1 MPKGEF
7 LLEVRCEEIPARM
20 VRRATQ
26 NLGSRIFQE
35 LLNRKLTPRAI
46 ETGFT
51 PRRLTVA
58 LMGVPAREQDRT
70 EKVTGPP
77 ASVAFDESGQPTQA
91 AEGFARRCGIEP
103 GDLTRVETPKGEYAA
118 AVVTTEGRPTAEVL
132 SEIAPKAIAELNW
145 AKIMLWGNR
154 VGPWARPVHGILA
167 LFEGE
172 VVPFDLFG
180 VESGKTTCGH
190 PVLSPKQFSV
200 VGFASYRKKLSKLGI
215 EVNFKERLAKLETG
229 LAEAAAELGGGV
241 VEDRALLE
249 RLTAMCG
256 TPGVVA
262 GRIDDKHLELP
273 REVLIASLRDHQS
286 AFTVETGGR
295 LLPAFLTLMD
305 RADDPEGFVRRGN
318 EWVVEAR
325 LEDAAFFYEEDRKK
339 PLAEHA
345 AGLDRLSFHEKLG
358 SYADKSERIAELCK
372 FIGRLLDWED
382 EARAAVEVARLM
394 KADLVSEMVG
404 EFSSLQGIMGGVYAR
419 AEGLDEEVWRP
430 IYEQYIPQGS
440 SDPITSTRVGR
451 VVGLADRIDS
461 IVGILGIGLTPSGS
475 KDPFGLRRAAQ
486 GVVRIALEGEMEL
499 DLDLVA
505 ARAYKEYGDRLEE
518 SAEEVLGIWRP
529 FLFDRIRHIL
539 GLDDFS
545 YDEIEAALEVGATNL
560 PDLRARV
567 AAIHTVRDEPGFRS
581 VVLAAKRIAN
591 ILRGVP
597 EQELDADLLSETAE
611 KLLYQAYQNLKDE
624 IKKAEQEKRYE
635 ECLRTMTSFAD
646 VLDHFFVE
654 VLVMDENPDVR
665 NNRVALLQAIQRSLS
680 RTAGLT
686 AVVVERAE
694 EMEGKQGNG

>member
-1 MPKGEF
+1 MPRGEF

-26 NLGSRIFQE
+26 DLGSRIFQE
-35 LLNRKLTPRAI
+35 LLNRKLTPREI

-51 PRRLTVA
+51 PRRLAVA
-58 LMGVPAREQDRT
+58 LKGIPGREQDRT
-70 EKVTGPP
+70 EEIVGPP
-77 ASVAFDESGQPTQA
+77 ASIAFDDHGKPTKA
-91 AEGFARRCGIEP
+91 GEGFARRCGIEAR
-103 GDLTRVETPKGEYAA
+103 DLERVKTPKGEYAA
-118 AVVTTEGRPTAEVL
+118 AVVTTEGRPTLEVL
-132 SEIAPKAIAELNW
+132 SELVPKAIAELNW
-145 AKIMLWGNR
+145 AKVMTWGR
-154 VGPWARPVHGILA
+154 GVGPWARPVHGIVA
-167 LFEGE
+167 VFEGE
-172 VVPFDLFG
+172 IVPFELFG
-180 VESGKTTCGH
+180 IQSGATTCGH
-190 PVLSPKQFSV
+190 PVLSPKAFQV
-200 VGFASYRKKLSKLGI
+200 AGFTSYRKKLGKLGI
-215 EVNFKERLAKLETG
+215 EVNFEERLSKLEVG
-229 LAEAAAELGGGV
+229 LSDAAAELGGIV
-241 VEDRALLE
+241 VDDQPLLE

-256 TPGVVA
+256 TPGVVV
-262 GRIDDKHLELP
+262 GKIDEKHLELP

-286 AFTVETGGR
+286 AFTVEREGE

-325 LEDAAFFYEEDRKK
+325 LEDAAFFFGEDRKK
-339 PLAEHA
+339 TLAEHA
-345 AGLDRLSFHEKLG
+345 AGLGRLSFHEKLG
-358 SYADKSERIAELCK
+358 SYADKTERIVELCK
-372 FIGRLLDWED
+372 FICRLLDWDD
-382 EARAAVEVARLM
+382 EAQTAAEVARLM
-394 KADLVSEMVG
+394 KGDLVSEMVR
-404 EFSSLQGIMGGVYAR
+404 EFTSLQGIMGGVYAR
-419 AEGLDEEVWRP
+419 AEGLDEEVWRS
-430 IYEQYIPQGS
+430 IYEQYMPQGTTDS
-440 SDPITSTRVGR
+440 IASTRVGR

-461 IVGILGIGLTPSGS
+461 VVGVLGIGLTPSGS
-475 KDPFGLRRAAQ
+475 KDPFGVRRAAQ

-505 ARAYKEYGDRLEE
+505 ARAYKQYGDRLEE
-518 SAEEVLGIWRP
+518 SAEEVLAIWRP

-539 GLDDFS
+539 GLEDFS

-591 ILRGVP
+591 ILKGVP
-597 EQELDADLLSETAE
+597 EQELRADLLSEPAE
-611 KLLYQAYQNLKDE
+611 KLLYQSYQKLKDE
-624 IKKAEQEKRYE
+624 IKKAEHEKRYE

-686 AVVVERAE
+686 AVVVERADAT
-694 EMEGKQGNG
+694 EGKQGNG